1 MKKNI
6 FSKLLMCLLV
16 LTCAFVVSA
25 CGSIFQKE
33 GTNIESIEILTNSV
47 PEAIVV
53 GKFDDAQIKAKVTYD
68 DGTDETVTITTEM
81 IPESCRDLLNTP
93 GIYDI
98 TIVFKGATTKARIH
112 MVNSLN
118 LYQVNF
124 YDHNQQLISTQQVYE
139 GEDAIPPQD
148 FMIAQYG
155 WIFLGWDRSYENIT
169 DDTNIYGASLNIEN
183 VLSDVKMEQALL
195 KAEEYYMTHNSYTN
209 IEWNWTD
216 ESDIITMEG
225 FANYH
230 YNGDTQVSTSQISI
244 GNAEAQGIYIFGETE
259 AEQFFYEGSEDKE
272 YNKFVYEEEKEIWD
286 GEDGGPNFEQWL
298 AASKLQGDAIF
309 GTSFWLNC
317 DAIEYGYEIVE
328 NKVIYTC
335 IMTKY
340 HGHDPAVYNHSMFV
354 RYDDEKILQII
365 ESDVWCDDNGM
376 VTDKDVNTYN
386 IEYKTVAF
394 DEDLMPV
401 FGDVNSDGIIDAD
414 DVTMIQQYIAGTAN
428 LSEAQIL
435 LADVNL
441 DNEVTSEDVDLIE
454 AFIANEI
461 PYLPLSKDAV
471 IDMFLNIMDSN
482 MKGNITITMSDAY
495 AASAIERIDYADK
508 IATVSDPVDDSIIYY
523 EWESYSSIY
532 RARVGGS
539 CKKQDGLTISEYKDA
554 EYVYMYVG
562 YQMLYGGTYNGTA
575 YQFGGLEFVD
585 GNFELTINILE
596 VDGATVNDT
605 IKYTFNMEHI
615 LSVENTYE
623 SVGIYTYDYSDITIT
638 LPEDVKSL
646 ESSATEW

>member
-1 MKKNI
+1 MKKKI

-16 LTCAFVVSA
+16 LSCTFVVSA
-25 CGSIFQKE
+25 CGSIFQKA

-53 GKFDDAQIKAKVTYD
+53 GGFDDAQIKAKVTYE
-68 DGTDETVTITTEM
+68 DGTDETITITTEM
-81 IPESCRDLLNTP
+81 VPESCRYLLNTP

-98 TIVFKGATTKARIH
+98 TIAFKGATTKARIH

-124 YDHNQQLISTQQVYE
+124 YDHNNQLINTQQVYE
-139 GEDAIPPQD
+139 GEDAIAPQD

-155 WIFLGWDRSYENIT
+155 WIFLGWDRSYKNIT
-169 DDTNIYGASLNIEN
+169 EDTNIYAASLNVEN
-183 VLSDVKMEQALL
+183 ALSDAKMEQALL
-195 KAEEYYMTHNSYTN
+195 QAEEYYMTHDNYTN

-230 YNGDTQVSTSQISI
+230 YNSETQVSTSQISI
-244 GNAEAQGIYIFGETE
+244 GNAEARGIYIFGETE
-259 AEQFFYEGSEDKE
+259 AEQFFYESSEGKE
-272 YNKFVYEEEKEIWD
+272 YNKFVYEEEKEVWD
-286 GEDGGPNFEQWL
+286 GEEGGPNFEQWL
-298 AASKLQGDAIF
+298 AASKLQGDAVF
-309 GTSFWLNC
+309 GTAFWLNC

-335 IMTKY
+335 IMTEY
-340 HGHDPAVYNHSMFV
+340 HGHDPAEYNHSIFV
-354 RYDDEKILQII
+354 RYDDEKILQIN
-365 ESDVWCDDNGM
+365 ESNIWYDNGM
-376 VTDKDVNTYN
+376 VIDKDVNTYN

-394 DEDLMPV
+394 DENLIPN
-401 FGDVNSDGIIDAD
+401 FGDINSDGTIDAD
-414 DVTMIQQYIAGTAN
+414 DVAMIQQYIAGTVN
-428 LSEAQIL
+428 LSEDQIL
-435 LADVNL
+435 IADVNL
-441 DNEVTSEDVDLIE
+441 DNEVTSGDVDLIE
-454 AFIANEI
+454 AFIADQI
-461 PYLPLSKDAV
+461 SYLPLSKDFV
-471 IDMFLNIMDSN
+471 IDMFLNIMDN
-482 MKGNITITMSDAY
+482 DMKGDIAITMSDKY
-495 AASAIERIDYADK
+495 GVSAIEQIDYADK
-508 IATVSDPVDDSIIYY
+508 IATVSDRVGDSIIYY
-523 EWESYSSIY
+523 EWESEDSLYQ
-532 RARVGGS
+532 ARVGGS

-562 YQMLYGGTYNGTA
+562 YQMFYGGSYNGTT

-596 VDGATVNDT
+596 VDGTTVNDT

-623 SVGIYTYDYSDITIT
+623 RVGIYAYDYSDITIT
-638 LPEDVKSL
+638 LPEDVKAL
-646 ESSATEW
+646 ENSATEW